1 VSKAKPQVESFFDP
15 ATFTFTHV
23 VYDQVGGH
31 AAIIDP
37 VLDFDPSNGRTA
49 HVQAD
54 RVVAFVRA
62 QSLNVDWVLETHAHA
77 DHLSAAPY
85 LASQLGGRVAVGER
99 ITQVQAIFK
108 GVFHLEHEF
117 VTDGSQ
123 FDHLFSDGELFRIGS
138 LTASAW
144 HVPGHTPAD
153 MAYAI
158 GDAVFVGDTL
168 FPPDVGTARCDFPGG
183 DAQALYIS
191 IKRLLSLPEAT
202 RLFMCH
208 DYPSTDRQPVAMTTV
223 GEQRQRNI
231 HVHDGITEGDFV
243 SLRQARD
250 KGLAAPRLLLPS
262 VQVNIRAGHL
272 PPPEANGQRYL
283 KIPVNV
289 I

>member
-1 VSKAKPQVESFFDP
+1 VSNANPQVESFFDP
-15 ATFTFTHV
+15 VTFTFTHV
-23 VYDQVGGH
+23 VYDQAGGH

-54 RVVAFVRA
+54 RVVAFVRS
-62 QSLNVDWVLETHAHA
+62 QSLQVDWVLETHAHA

-108 GVFHLEHEF
+108 GVFHLEPEF

-123 FDHLFSDGELFRIGS
+123 FDHLFSDGELFHIGS

-183 DAQALYIS
+183 SAQALYVS

-208 DYPSTDRQPVAMTTV
+208 DYPATDRQPLAMTTV
-223 GEQRQRNI
+223 ADQRRHNI
-231 HVHDGITEGDFV
+231 HVRDGMTEGDFV
-243 SLRQARD
+243 AMRQARD
-250 KGLAAPRLLLPS
+250 AALAAPRLLLPS
-262 VQVNIRAGHL
+262 VQVNIRAGHM
-272 PPPEANGQRYL
+272 PPPESNGQQYL